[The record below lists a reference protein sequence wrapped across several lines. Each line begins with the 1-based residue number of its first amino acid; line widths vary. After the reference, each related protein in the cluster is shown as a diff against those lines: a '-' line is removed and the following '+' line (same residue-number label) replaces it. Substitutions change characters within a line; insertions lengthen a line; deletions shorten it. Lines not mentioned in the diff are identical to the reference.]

1 MGQLVN
7 HQAVATAL
15 GLSIPT
21 VQKYVAVLDRLFLV
35 RSLSPWFTNR
45 RSRLIKSP
53 KLHTLDSGLLA
64 TLRDADPEAIRSDR
78 TRLGPLLECFVVG
91 EFHLE

>member
-1 MGQLVN
+1 MRDIANLEQLDKLPRLTQLLSEQVGQLVN

-35 RSLSPWFTNR
+35 RSLSP
-45 RSRLIKSP
+45 
-53 KLHTLDSGLLA
+53 
-64 TLRDADPEAIRSDR
+64 
-78 TRLGPLLECFVVG
+78 
-91 EFHLE
+91 